1 MRVILAS
8 GSPRRK
14 KLLARLNID
23 FEVVPAEIEETF
35 EASLPGEIVQELARK
50 KAEAVASASRDALI
64 IGADTIVVLK
74 NKILGKPANND
85 EARAMLEALS
95 GQTHQ
100 VFTGIALILK
110 KDGRGVQKR
119 TFAEETK
126 VTFGSLTQEEINAYT
141 ATGSPLDKA
150 GAYGI
155 QDDPGSLFVKS
166 INGDY
171 NTVVGLPLFRLYNE
185 LKTFLPELLTI
196 SKVIS

>member
-50 KAEAVASASRDALI
+50 KAEAVASTSRDALI

-74 NKILGKPANND
+74 NKILGKPADND